1 MARDFWP
8 GICGPEFVAR
18 HVGPLPVSRE
28 LDIATLP
35 KATLPKATLLK
46 IFVQNAGKGLL
57 LGCLNCRIKL

>member
-8 GICGPEFVAR
+8 GIVGPEFVAR

-35 KATLPKATLLK
+35 KATLPK
-46 IFVQNAGKGLL
+46 IVVQNAGKGLL
-57 LGCLNCRIKL
+57 LECLYCRIKL